1 MKVSIIVP
9 VYNAEKYLHQCLDS
23 LVGQTLD
30 EYEIILI
37 DDGSKDS
44 SAAIMEEYKSRYPQR
59 IQTLHVENG
68 GQGRARNIGIGLA
81 KGEYL
86 GFVDS
91 DDWVDLS
98 MFQTLYEAAAA
109 EEADMVICDVI
120 DRYIDDREVVHH
132 TWQETR
138 PLAAAGSSCNKL
150 FKREAVGE
158 IRFPEGLWYED
169 FSFSARLIAK
179 AEKVIYVPAALYIYR
194 CGHASTMNNNN
205 ALKNLDILKIMDG
218 IEDCIVENCGQDDFE
233 YLVINHVLLDS
244 INRLSFQSGQEKRQV
259 IKALRAYVKKKI
271 PSLPACRSFGE
282 ETRNRRIIM
291 RMNYMGLDSLAGSL
305 LKWKKAL
312 K

>member
-9 VYNAEKYLHQCLDS
+9 VYNAEEYLYQCLDS
-23 LVGQTLD
+23 LVSQTLD

-44 SAAIMEEYKSRYPQR
+44 SAEIMEEYKSRYPQR

-68 GQGRARNIGIGLA
+68 GQGRARNIGMRLA

-91 DDWVDLS
+91 DDWVDPA

-120 DRYIDDREVVHH
+120 ERYADGREVVHH
-132 TWQETR
+132 TWREDR

-150 FKREAVGE
+150 FRREAVGE

-179 AEKVIYVPAALYIYR
+179 AEKMIYVPAALYNYR
-194 CGHASTMNNNN
+194 CGHESTMNNNN

-218 IEDCIVENCGQDDFE
+218 IEDCIVENCGRDEFE
-233 YLVINHVLLDS
+233 SLIISHVLLDS
-244 INRLSFQSGQEKRQV
+244 INRLSAQSGQEKRQV
-259 IKALRAYVKKKI
+259 IKALRAYVKNKI
-271 PSLPACRSFGE
+271 PSLSACRSYRE
-282 ETRNRRIIM
+282 ETRKRRMIM
-291 RMNYMGLDSLAGSL
+291 RMNYMGLDSLACSL

>member
-132 TWQETR
+132 TWRETR

-271 PSLPACRSFGE
+271 PSLAACRRFGE

-291 RMNYMGLDSLAGSL
+291 RMNYMGLDSLAGFL